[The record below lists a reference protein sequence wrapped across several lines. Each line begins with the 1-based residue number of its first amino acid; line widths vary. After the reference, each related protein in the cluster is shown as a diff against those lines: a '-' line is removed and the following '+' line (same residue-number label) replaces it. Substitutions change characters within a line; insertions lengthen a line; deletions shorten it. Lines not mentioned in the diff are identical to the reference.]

1 MHADS
6 QPTKGK
12 NIMHNK
18 LATITNGVDLA
29 RLTDTIEAVKA
40 APDLGRFQFRIQ
52 NRWIDCGENRS
63 EVQPFTAGGRVFKH
77 RTALTL
83 LADEPESLLGTDRG
97 ANPVEHLLHAL
108 ASCVTTS
115 MVYHAAARGI
125 PVERVES
132 TLEGDLDLRGFL
144 GLAPNVR
151 KGYQG
156 IRLKIRIKA
165 DISDEQFQE
174 LISLG
179 PNFSPVYDSV
189 TNGVPIAVSTE
200 RIA

>member
-1 MHADS
+1 
-6 QPTKGK
+6 
-12 NIMHNK
+12 MHNK

-40 APDLGRFQFRIQ
+40 SPELGRFQFRIQ

-63 EVQPFTAGGRVFKH
+63 EVQPFTAGGKVFEHK
-77 RTALTL
+77 TPLTL
-83 LADEPESLLGTDRG
+83 LADEPDSLLGTDRG

-115 MVYHAAARGI
+115 MVYHAAARNI

-144 GLAPNVR
+144 GIAPEIRN
-151 KGYQG
+151 GYQN
-156 IRLKIRIKA
+156 IRMTLRIKA
-165 DISDEQFQE
+165 NVSEAQFKE
-174 LISLG
+174 LSQLG
-179 PNFSPVYDSV
+179 PRFSPVYDSV
-189 TNGVPIAVSTE
+189 VRGVPVQVVAE
-200 RIA
+200 RMS

>member
-1 MHADS
+1 M
-6 QPTKGK
+6 K
-12 NIMHNK
+12 NK

-29 RLTDTIEAVKA
+29 QLAETIEAVRSS
-40 APDLGRFQFRIQ
+40 PELGRFQFRIQ

-63 EVQPFTAGGRVFKH
+63 EVKPFNAGGKETKH
-77 RTALTL
+77 KTALTL
-83 LADEPESLLGTDRG
+83 LADEPEALLGTDRG

-115 MVYHAAARGI
+115 MVYHAAARGLA
-125 PVERVES
+125 VDAVES

-144 GLAPNVR
+144 GLAPEVR

-156 IRLKIRIKA
+156 IRLKLRIKA
-165 DISDEQFQE
+165 NVTDEQFQE
-174 LISLG
+174 LSSLG
-179 PNFSPVYDSV
+179 ANFSPVYDSI

-200 RIA
+200 REA